1 VKFSSTVKDTFDLPT
16 GNNDAPDPACWFT
29 SYLSLKETA
38 TVYDCIKNINTDKPL
53 MLTGKLFSESYAA
66 PASGIAEFVLNL
78 ECAEQN
84 CAATFGGDDCRFDT
98 GCGALGI
105 KTSDMIREMS
115 EVRLRFMRGQ
125 SLNVSAALPHYT
137 LDFLLKWEVAAATT
151 TAAIVQPTGVPTAP
165 GPTVSG
171 VFTPVPGAPTSVPQS
186 GLPLASESG
195 SFDPTV
201 STPDGAPDNTVTIVI
216 AVVVGLVV
224 CLLIVLAI
232 VYVVVRNRNQQ
243 QTYPYPNDPYATSQ
257 HSMMVGNNQPPHSMM
272 IQQQQFGTQQQYS
285 STGYQSSNSTL
296 PQMNGYA
303 GGSHVQPYA
312 DMPSGH
318 HTAASFSQQ
327 PPSYYGSG
335 SIEGMGAPT
344 GGYTD
349 IMRQQPIGNTSAADL
364 PDLPNSSGAMR
375 PW

>member
-1 VKFSSTVKDTFDLPT
+1 
-16 GNNDAPDPACWFT
+16 
-29 SYLSLKETA
+29 
-38 TVYDCIKNINTDKPL
+38 
-53 MLTGKLFSESYAA
+53 MLTGKLFSESFAA
-66 PASGIAEFVLNL
+66 PASGVAEFVLNL

-84 CAATFGGDDCRFDT
+84 CAATFGGDRLSLRYWLRCARHQDERHDSRDVRGASSVRAWPICSTCRPSCRTTRSTFCSN
-98 GCGALGI
+98 GKLPPPPPLPPSFSPLVCRPRLAPLFRAC
-105 KTSDMIREMS
+105 SRRCLAR
-115 EVRLRFMRGQ
+115 RLRCRRVGCRWRRRA
-125 SLNVSAALPHYT
+125 AAL
-137 LDFLLKWEVAAATT
+137 
-151 TAAIVQPTGVPTAP
+151 IRRCRRPT
-165 GPTVSG
+165 
-171 VFTPVPGAPTSVPQS
+171 
-186 GLPLASESG
+186 
-195 SFDPTV
+195 
-201 STPDGAPDNTVTIVI
+201 GAPDNTVTIVI

-327 PPSYYGSG
+327 PAVVLWLGLDRG
-335 SIEGMGAPT
+335 HGCAHGAAIPILCASNRSATPAPPICPICPT
-344 GGYTD
+344 
-349 IMRQQPIGNTSAADL
+349 RRAQ
-364 PDLPNSSGAMR
+364 
-375 PW
+375 